1 MFEPE
6 VKSQEITRRRGR
18 PQNHE
23 AAVSREQ
30 ILDAAINAFAASGF
44 EAMSIRALTREL
56 NVSHGLVHHYFRS
69 KRELWDACVDVYFR
83 ALRDKMIQLAPAPDK
98 SVSPA
103 EAAREFIRVS
113 VRLSAR
119 FPGCVRIL
127 LDEGAQGGE
136 RLDYLMSEYLDP
148 VGKAWVDAIEQLDE
162 SAGIQAPDAR
172 TLFFL
177 ITFGGSIPFCAPAL
191 SEYFDGEPLQS
202 EEAIERQADLVANL
216 LVDGIRARP

>member
-1 MFEPE
+1 M
-6 VKSQEITRRRGR
+6 KTQELTRRRGR
-18 PQNHE
+18 PAADD
-23 AAVSREQ
+23 AAVSRDQ
-30 ILDAAINAFAASGF
+30 ILDAAIQAFAVSGF
-44 EAMSIRALTREL
+44 DSMSIRGLTRQL
-56 NVSHGLVHHYFRS
+56 SVSHGLIHHYFGS
-69 KRELWDACVDVYFR
+69 KRQLWDACVDVYFR
-83 ALRDKMIQLAPAPDK
+83 ALRDQMIALAPAPGK
-98 SVSPA
+98 STPPA

-136 RLDYLMSEYLDP
+136 RLDYLVAEYLDP
-148 VGKAWVDAIEQLDE
+148 IGTAWVEAIDQLGE
-162 SAGIQAPDAR
+162 SADVTSPDSR

-191 SEYFDGEPLQS
+191 SAHFEGVALES

-216 LVDGIRARP
+216 LVDGIRSRAD